1 MGNEVEE
8 LLATQTRLERERDQF
23 QAMFEVTRT
32 LAKPSEL
39 RELFVQVSTALRKF
53 VRQDYTG
60 LAIFEDHSNHLR
72 LYAMDFP
79 EGKSLIRE
87 DLVMP
92 RAGSLC
98 GAALNSGKPV
108 LMTSLPEGEM
118 DFEVS
123 RLLHVWARPFVKGRF
138 REGWQLS
145 GIYTIQ
151 TGTPV
156 DVGLAFDN
164 SNTGNSGSLDRP
176 NCVGNP
182 NANAPHTV
190 LDWFNTAAFAA
201 LVQYTFGI
209 AAKTLSPDQAFR
221 TSICFS
227 VRYLPPNRAPSDP
240 VPGRGLQCCESPQF
254 RPAKCGLW
262 KSVVWANRLRG
273 RRSRNT
279 IGAEVSFLM
288 MQLKER

>member
-32 LAKPSEL
+32 LAKPFEL

-79 EGKSLIRE
+79 EGKGLIRE

-98 GAALNSGKPV
+98 GAALNSGKPI
-108 LMTSLPEGEM
+108 LMTSLLEDGM
-118 DFEVS
+118 AFEVS
-123 RLLHVWARPFVKGRF
+123 RLLHVWALPFGKGRF

-201 LVQYTFGI
+201 PVQSTFGNCGKNVI
-209 AAKTLSPDQAFR
+209 TGPAVQNLDLLLSKVFAPIERLRIQFR
-221 TSICFS
+221 VEVFNVANHPSFD
-227 VRYLPPNRAPSDP
+227 PPNAVYGNPLFGQIASAGDARETQLA
-240 VPGRGLQCCESPQF
+240 L
-254 RPAKCGLW
+254 K
-262 KSVVWANRLRG
+262 
-273 RRSRNT
+273 
-279 IGAEVSFLM
+279 FLF
-288 MQLKER
+288 

>member
-79 EGKSLIRE
+79 EGKGRIRE

-92 RAGSLC
+92 RAGNLC
-98 GAALNSGKPV
+98 GAALNSGKPI
-108 LMTSLPEGEM
+108 LMTSLPQDDM
-118 DFEVS
+118 AFEVS
-123 RLLHVWARPFVKGRF
+123 RLLHVWALPFGKGRF

-145 GIYTIQ
+145 GIYTVQ

-182 NANAPHTV
+182 NTNAPHTV
-190 LDWFNTAAFAA
+190 LDWFNTAAS
-201 LVQYTFGI
+201 LLRSSIRSGI

-227 VRYLPPNRAPSDP
+227 VRYLLPSSAFGSSSGSRSSMLRITPVSTRQMRSMEIRCLGKSPPRATLEKHNW
-240 VPGRGLQCCESPQF
+240 R
-254 RPAKCGLW
+254 
-262 KSVVWANRLRG
+262 
-273 RRSRNT
+273 
-279 IGAEVSFLM
+279 
-288 MQLKER
+288 